1 MYRSVLFATALRQ
14 RFSTW
19 GLAAVLLCAMSIG
32 CDQGP
37 QRIPVSGSVEL
48 DGKPLATGSLLMTPL
63 KSGPVAGCDI
73 KDGRFEMPMERG
85 PGPGEY
91 RVEITAYRPTGKKL
105 YDSDFNVSTETL
117 EPIVPARY
125 NTATELTA
133 TVSDEIENK
142 FTFDLKSK

>member
-1 MYRSVLFATALRQ
+1 MILFA
-14 RFSTW
+14 
-19 GLAAVLLCAMSIG
+19 LLMTSVSG
-32 CDQGP
+32 CSDGP
-37 QRIPVSGSVEL
+37 QRLPVSGTVRL
-48 DGKPLATGSLLMTPL
+48 DGQPLVSGSLLMTPL

-73 KDGRFEMPMERG
+73 KDGRFEMPLERG

-91 RVEITAYRPTGKKL
+91 RVEITAYRPTGKKI

-133 TVSDEIENK
+133 TVSTETENK
-142 FTFDLKSK
+142 FKFDLESK